1 MIFTINKDPEAFD
14 RIMTGPTKTASDLL
28 GGGYDDIPILQPYPG
43 HGLVDVVNNFPWTK
57 TRNIKEQEHR
67 VPTLTMHEMYITQ
80 PAFIANLRRGYSQIK
95 EVLKAGANAAADIIG
110 PVANN
115 FTGTDPVGSLQNS
128 IKDFLTRSNEQ
139 SETLD
144 PNSEIGKA
152 VNFFTSIGNID
163 TLDFDVNKFKYL
175 RPYQGMYGV
184 KSSKFKY
191 RLPYFVDEFKTI
203 NNKFSPGLAESIV
216 DSGIGKNIQK
226 IIGTVSTGFGIDFAK
241 IYDYVDEGPEVT
253 FSFLLDNTYDSFT
266 GAYNSPAPYQQN
278 FELVFLLLYQ
288 NLPAK
293 VNTLLTQPP
302 VIYSARVP
310 GMFRYLYS
318 YISKLQVEC
327 VGNRMLRQ
335 VSLTE
340 TKQVPLGDVPALPGT
355 PEELLAAGW
364 NQAQIDA
371 ASRTTFPEEGTVNF
385 SSIIPEAFKVT
396 ITLKSL
402 LPETKNTYMYCLEDE
417 MYNIQ
422 IRNTG
427 KTNVPVDKDN
437 FNDGQFRG
445 DEAFNAIQEY
455 KKSLP
460 AGGQTEFM
468 KSMNTSQFE
477 PGGNL
482 YTTDPTQ
489 RFSDAG

>member
-1 MIFTINKDPEAFD
+1 MIFTINKDPESFD
-14 RIMTGPTKTASDLL
+14 RIMTGPTKTAADLV

-43 HGLVDVVNNFPWTK
+43 HGTVDVVNNFPWTK

-95 EVLKAGANAAADIIG
+95 QLITAGANAAANILG
-110 PVANN
+110 PVENTLA
-115 FTGTDPVGSLQNS
+115 GTNIISSTQES
-128 IKDFLTRSNEQ
+128 IAQFLTRASEQ
-139 SETLD
+139 SGALES
-144 PNSEIGKA
+144 NSEISEAINWFASAGH
-152 VNFFTSIGNID
+152 ID

-191 RLPYFVDEFKTI
+191 RFPYFVDNFKTI
-203 NNKFSPGLAESIV
+203 NNTFEKGLVEGILESPL
-216 DSGIGKNIQK
+216 GKSVQK
-226 IIGTVSTGFGIDFAK
+226 IIGTVSTGFGLDFAK
-241 IYDYVDEGPEVT
+241 IYKYVDDGPEVT

-266 GAYNSPAPYQQN
+266 GAYNSPSPYQQN
-278 FELVFLLLYQ
+278 FELIFLLLYQ

-318 YISKLQVEC
+318 YISRLQVEC
-327 VGNRMLRQ
+327 IGNRTLRQ

-340 TKQVPLGDVPALPGT
+340 TKQMPLAEAPTLPGT
-355 PEELLAAGW
+355 PEELLKAGW

-427 KTNVPVDKDN
+427 PTKETKNSRVLSDYTSED
-437 FNDGQFRG
+437 
-445 DEAFNAIQEY
+445 FNANMKVNLKRSTPWKDTSYGKLQDD
-455 KKSLP
+455 LGGPP
-460 AGGQTEFM
+460 APMKMGGLVPNEF
-468 KSMNTSQFE
+468 
-477 PGGNL
+477 GIL
-482 YTTDPTQ
+482 
-489 RFSDAG
+489 